1 MKQDKDIAE
10 FKGETEDEIIEI
22 RDISDEEAREEILK
36 LLLDG
41 KEVVYLSDII
51 DRLKLDLE
59 QAHRVCLELIDEEK
73 VYVPEE

>member
-36 LLLDG
+36 LLLDE
-41 KEVVYLSDII
+41 KEVVYFSDIT

-59 QAHRVCLELIDEEK
+59 QAHRVCMQLMEEK
-73 VYVPEE
+73 KVFIPEE

>member
-36 LLLDG
+36 LLLDE
-41 KEVVYLSDII
+41 KEVVYFSDITG
-51 DRLKLDLE
+51 RLKFDLE